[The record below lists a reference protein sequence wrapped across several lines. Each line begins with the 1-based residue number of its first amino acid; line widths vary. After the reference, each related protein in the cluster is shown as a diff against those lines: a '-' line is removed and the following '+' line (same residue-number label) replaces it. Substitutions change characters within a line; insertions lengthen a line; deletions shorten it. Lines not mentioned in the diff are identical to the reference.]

1 MKGEIVEEEAQY
13 WEGYRLNPDGTIQFR
28 VIVDYGILEV
38 KSGLIF
44 QFNHAG
50 SQAEMDEG
58 RLESIQLH
66 LSPHQIRECANE
78 MLRIADQ
85 LGV

>member
-1 MKGEIVEEEAQY
+1 MDEQVQY
-13 WEGYRLNPDGTIQFR
+13 WEGYRLNPDGTIQFS
-28 VIVDYGILEV
+28 VIVDYGILAV
-38 KSGLIF
+38 RSGAIF

-58 RLESIQLH
+58 RLQSIQLH
-66 LSPHQIRECANE
+66 MSAHQIRECGAE
-78 MLRIADQ
+78 LLRIADQ